1 MASMFLDKQHPRPVY
16 LQLKEMLQ
24 SRIEQGCYLS
34 HQQLPSERD
43 LCQHHNLSRMTVRK
57 ALKALIAD
65 GLAYTRAGKGYFVSD
80 MSGLAGGNS
89 AGHANDLIF
98 DRQTS
103 QTHYR
108 NQLVDPLVSF
118 DCVATEIAINKMLS
132 VHSLEMVAGGFFP
145 EIINYLEAQWQAGQ
159 VSLQAY
165 HYAITTLR
173 SHLIAMVN
181 ASTLPKSGSKVLLG
195 CAPGDQHDIGLL
207 LLALNLRRR
216 GFVVV
221 YMGTMLTANDFQ
233 HVIETARP
241 QVIGLSA
248 ATQESAENLY
258 LLSRQCLA
266 RQSVQGETS
275 HVKNSAV
282 KPLFTFGGV
291 AFNRNPERVAAISG
305 IYMGHTVEQA
315 VATIQELAAA

>member
-1 MASMFLDKQHPRPVY
+1 MFLDKQHPRPVY

-43 LCQHHNLSRMTVRK
+43 LCQNHNLSRMTVRK
-57 ALKALIAD
+57 ALQSLIAD

-80 MSGLAGGNS
+80 LSGVAGNS
-89 AGHANDLIF
+89 SGGHAHGSSRVDEQILQANYRKMLI
-98 DRQTS
+98 
-103 QTHYR
+103 
-108 NQLVDPLVSF
+108 DPLISF
-118 DCVATEIAINKMLS
+118 DCVATETAINKLLS
-132 VHSLEMVAGGFFP
+132 THSLETVAGGFFP
-145 EIINYLEAQWQAGQ
+145 EIINYLEARWQAGK

-173 SHLIAMVN
+173 SHLVAMVN
-181 ASTLPKSGSKVLLG
+181 ASALPRSGSKVLLG

-216 GFVVV
+216 GFVVIF
-221 YMGTMLTANDFQ
+221 MGSMLTAHEFQ
-233 HVIETARP
+233 QVIETARP

-248 ATQESAENLY
+248 ATQEAAEKLD

-266 RQSVQGETS
+266 MQVVAGEETRL
-275 HVKNSAV
+275 HKAAF
-282 KPLFTFGGV
+282 KPVFTFGGV
-291 AFNRNPERVAAISG
+291 AFSRNPERVSAISG
-305 IYMGHTVEQA
+305 IYLGATVEQA
-315 VATIQELAAA
+315 VSTIQRLAAV

>member
-1 MASMFLDKQHPRPVY
+1 MFLDKQHPRPVY

-43 LCQHHNLSRMTVRK
+43 LCQDHNLSRMTVRK
-57 ALKALIAD
+57 ALQALIAD

-80 MSGLAGGNS
+80 LSGFAGSKPVGYVAGNTRV
-89 AGHANDLIF
+89 DQQI
-98 DRQTS
+98 S
-103 QTHYR
+103 QAHYR
-108 NQLVDPLVSF
+108 KMLIDPLISF
-118 DCVATEIAINKMLS
+118 DCVATEIAINNMLS

-145 EIINYLEAQWQAGQ
+145 EVINYLETQWQAGK

-165 HYAITTLR
+165 NYAITTLR
-173 SHLIAMVN
+173 SHLVAMVN
-181 ASTLPKSGSKVLLG
+181 ASALPRSGSKVLLG

-216 GFVVV
+216 GFVVI
-221 YMGTMLTANDFQ
+221 YMGTTLTAHEFQ

-248 ATQESAENLY
+248 ATQESAEKLY
-258 LLSRQCLA
+258 LLSRQCLTM
-266 RQSVQGETS
+266 QSVAGDETYLP
-275 HVKNSAV
+275 KATC
-282 KPLFTFGGV
+282 KPVLTFGGV
-291 AFNRNPERVAAISG
+291 AFSRNPERVSAISG
-305 IYMGHTVEQA
+305 IYLGDTVEQA
-315 VATIQELAAA
+315 VSTIQELVAV